1 MNPSARTVGSTN
13 PISFLP
19 ALALDGA
26 GLLFVRVTRSALAG
40 EGWRGLDEQRN
51 DPDDYL
57 CSLFGPCLWAGD
69 DFNVLLSSLVPFV
82 HLWSLP
88 ISGGSSALYILVLE
102 RRGRRSIL
110 VTTVNAEK

>member
-1 MNPSARTVGSTN
+1 MNPSVRTVGSTN

-19 ALALDGA
+19 ALALDSA

-40 EGWRGLDEQRN
+40 EGWRGLDEQ
-51 DPDDYL
+51 PDDCL

-69 DFNVLLSSLVPFV
+69 DFNVSLSSLVPFV